1 MDNTN
6 TIYWLIGMVMISIGI
21 SLFYVARYLLA
32 PGDKKKQKAQD
43 MKYVGIVWIVIGAMI
58 YLGVVI
64 LLLTVKP

>member
-32 PGDKKKQKAQD
+32 PEDKKKQKAQD